1 MNLRESAGIALSA
14 LRAQKLRSFLTLLG
28 VIIGVSSVIAVM
40 SLVQG
45 LNQYVARQLT
55 SSRSN
60 VFTVDRV
67 GLTFDRLVFKD
78 RLKRPIIDRLQVD
91 AVARGGHHIA
101 AVAPDRQSA

>member
-1 MNLRESAGIALSA
+1 MNVRESAGIALAS
-14 LRAQKLRSFLTLLG
+14 LRSNKLRSFLTLLG

-55 SSRSN
+55 SSGSN

-67 GLTFDRLVFKD
+67 GLTFDRLVFQD
-78 RLKRPIIDRLQVD
+78 RLKRPIIDRLQID
-91 AVARGGHHIA
+91 RVAQGGHHIG
-101 AVAPDRQSA
+101 